1 MAAAGPKDI
10 DGICRSAG
18 RGSEK
23 RHFLAHNRNR
33 GRSGEVRDGR
43 QQRVLACS
51 PVQPTGISRQAWA
64 YRLPGGEST
73 QAFEVAA
80 SSPASR
86 FPSCS
91 RFISASTISRIIIS
105 KLISGTQPSFFLAL
119 DASPRKVSTS
129 AGR

>member
-1 MAAAGPKDI
+1 MGGGSPVVTDAQDERFSATALNVGQERI
-10 DGICRSAG
+10 GI
-18 RGSEK
+18 RGS
-23 RHFLAHNRNR
+23 L
-33 GRSGEVRDGR
+33 
-43 QQRVLACS
+43 VLIGLS
-51 PVQPTGISRQAWA
+51 PARRIDISRQAWA
-64 YRLPGGEST
+64 HWSPGCKPV

-80 SSPASR
+80 SSAVSR

-91 RFISASTISRIIIS
+91 RFISASTISRIIVS